1 MHEALGGG
9 MKTMG
14 SSGVE
19 NFSAR
24 GVERGTAL
32 LAGDLGQVPTGL
44 PSPGL
49 QNKTK
54 HCGSFWNSH
63 R

>member
-1 MHEALGGG
+1 MHGALRGG

-19 NFSAR
+19 NFLAR

-49 QNKTK
+49 
-54 HCGSFWNSH
+54 
-63 R
+63 